1 MRTIFQLLLKYRLT
15 AAVAILLMFAELAVE
30 LLQPYF
36 IARIIDDGIQ
46 QRDLSVVTM
55 WGGVLLG
62 CTALAFVVG
71 ILSSFFAAHVSQ
83 SFGYELR
90 ERLYDKVQ
98 SFTFAAFGR
107 FAESSLITRLTND
120 VTQLQNTVF
129 MGLRIM
135 LRAPLFVV
143 GSVLMAFIVNPSLA
157 VWFAAAIPFL
167 ALFLAWVMRRG
178 EALFRS
184 VQSELDRVNGVMQ
197 QNLIGMRLIRAFVRM
212 KHESDRFAAASG
224 ALMEKTAAA
233 LRLTELTLPVI
244 LLVMN
249 GCVIAILWF
258 GKLQLDAGGA
268 ASVGDVVAI
277 VNYATRT
284 TGALSMMSMI
294 VVNFSR
300 AKASAQRIGEVIDTE
315 DRLTGGEAGDDGAAR
330 IAEGSIAFRDVAFR
344 YPDTGEAVLTGVS
357 FRAKAGE
364 TVAIMGATGSG
375 KSSLL
380 SLIPRLYEAERG
392 VIEIDGRSVDAYG
405 LDRLRGGIG
414 YVPQDIMLFTGSVA
428 DNIRWGRQD
437 ASMDE
442 IIEAAK
448 FAQIHETIMTLPHGY
463 DSVVGQKGVNLSGGQ
478 KQRLTIARALVR
490 KPAILLLDDCTSAL
504 DAQTEA
510 RLMKALRGMS
520 CTILLVTQKISSAEG
535 ADRILLLDD
544 GRLLAD
550 GKHDELLNRSEL
562 YRQIYESQTGKA
574 GVSHA

>member
-15 AAVAILLMFAELAVE
+15 AAIAILLMFAELAVE

-36 IARIIDDGIQ
+36 IARIIDDGIE

-178 EALFRS
+178 EELFRS

-212 KHESDRFAAASG
+212 KHESGRFAAASG
-224 ALMEKTAAA
+224 ALMEKASAA

-258 GKLQLDAGGA
+258 GKLQLDTGGS

-300 AKASAQRIGEVIDTE
+300 AKASAQRIGEVIDTK
-315 DRLTGGEAGDDGAAR
+315 DNMTGPELGGGSAR
-330 IAEGSIAFRDVAFR
+330 MVKGSVEFRDVAFR

-357 FRAKAGE
+357 FRANAGE

-380 SLIPRLYEAERG
+380 SLIPRLYETERG
-392 VIEIDGRSVDAYG
+392 VIEIDGRPVDDYE

-414 YVPQDIMLFTGSVA
+414 YVPQDIMLFTGTVA

-437 ASMDE
+437 ASMDD
-442 IIEAAK
+442 IVEAAK
-448 FAQIHETIMTLPHGY
+448 IAQIHETIMTLPHGY

-520 CTILLVTQKISSAEG
+520 CTIMLVTQKISSAEG

-544 GRLLAD
+544 GKLLAD